1 MGQLTVNVPGT
12 AKDEPIEVPPFGL
25 IPNGSTIALDDVA
38 LDLYEQ
44 YMRYL
49 SGDPEYE
56 IEEDIVVGDTE
67 AELPPAHPVEAVET
81 PGPVS
86 NPATPEPEDGE

>member
-12 AKDEPIEVPPFGL
+12 PKDEPIEVPPFGI
-25 IPNGSTIALDDVA
+25 IPNGTTKPLTEEELDA
-38 LDLYEQ
+38 YET

-56 IEEDIVVGDTE
+56 VDDDVVI
-67 AELPPAHPVEAVET
+67 PPPLPVEAVET

-86 NPATPEPEDGE
+86 TPAESDEEE